1 MPCPSFGHVSCVTCR
16 STPARGAVE
25 WELRKLELPPA
36 LSPPLFSPFRRGGA
50 PFSFLLF
57 APLSVRLFRPE
68 LRAGAFGE
76 VRLDWSGLLTGLGP
90 VTGRLSERAL
100 WEGEGGE
107 GRRRDSKGVEDGLD
121 IQKKKKFERT
131 RGCASWTG
139 SLPPEAR
146 PEGLRCTQRRFRS
159 TRLAD
164 PASCSRT
171 LSKFLISWSP
181 RLPRLGA
188 VPCSIRGVLLQHS
201 CGRAGAAPRGSKAC
215 APTPPL
221 DVQVR
226 GAQGG
231 TDRTGRH
238 S

>member
-1 MPCPSFGHVSCVTCR
+1 MSFFRSRVMCHVSVHSGT
-16 STPARGAVE
+16 RGCGVGTSEVRASPSS
-25 WELRKLELPPA
+25 LPSSLFA
-36 LSPPLFSPFRRGGA
+36 FSPRRGPLFISPFRSPFCPTLPPRTSGRSLRRSSAGLEWASDWTRSSDWTPFRKGSLGGGGRGGET
-50 PFSFLLF
+50 PRFE
-57 APLSVRLFRPE
+57 R
-68 LRAGAFGE
+68 
-76 VRLDWSGLLTGLGP
+76 SG
-90 VTGRLSERAL
+90 GRLGYS
-100 WEGEGGE
+100 
-107 GRRRDSKGVEDGLD
+107 
-121 IQKKKKFERT
+121 KKKKFERT